1 MLCGCLWITCRAL
14 WIELF
19 LNLFNHAS
27 DTLVHIT
34 GKLSTHFGELSTKTG
49 ATCSFCVYAIVK
61 KRLEYMVKKP
71 SSNSYPDRS
80 QRLTHSQYVTAQL
93 RIGVLMV
100 LYRPAAVQHG

>member
-49 ATCSFCVYAIVK
+49 ATCSFCVYTIVK
-61 KRLEYMVKKP
+61 KRPEYMVKKP
-71 SSNSYPDRS
+71 LQQLPCCS
-80 QRLTHSQYVTAQL
+80 QRLTHPEYVPPQL

>member
-34 GKLSTHFGELSTKTG
+34 GKLSTHIGELSTKTG

-71 SSNSYPDRS
+71 LQSYPVAASASRTLSMSRRS
-80 QRLTHSQYVTAQL
+80 LGSAF
-93 RIGVLMV
+93 
-100 LYRPAAVQHG
+100 

>member
-1 MLCGCLWITCRAL
+1 MLSGCSWITCRAS

-34 GKLSTHFGELSTKTG
+34 GKLSTHIGELSTKTG
-49 ATCSFCVYAIVK
+49 ATCSFYVYAIVK

-71 SSNSYPDRS
+71 LQQLPCCS
-80 QRLTHSQYVTAQL
+80 QRLAHSQYVTAQL
-93 RIGVLMV
+93 GIGVLMV